1 MKNKILFFLMIF
13 FSFEKLYASSL
24 QINSKNIILDKNKES
39 SIFEN
44 EVFAKTDKN
53 HTVQSEYAEYNKKT
67 GKIIFKNNV
76 RLEDEKKIKLSRNT
90 LNIMKKVK
98 FLKLLVLQKL
108 LLVKIIFLKEK
119 ILY

>member
-1 MKNKILFFLMIF
+1 MKNRILFFLIIF
-13 FSFEKLYASSL
+13 FSFEKLYADSI
-24 QINSKNIILDKNKES
+24 QISSKNIVLDKNRES

-76 RLEDEKKIKLSRNT
+76 EKKSVIPKANAARVFALSNS
-90 LNIMKKVK
+90 
-98 FLKLLVLQKL
+98 
-108 LLVKIIFLKEK
+108 
-119 ILY
+119 

>member
-1 MKNKILFFLMIF
+1 MKIKFYFFNDS

-53 HTVQSEYAEYNKKT
+53 HIVESEYA
-67 GKIIFKNNV
+67 
-76 RLEDEKKIKLSRNT
+76 
-90 LNIMKKVK
+90 
-98 FLKLLVLQKL
+98 
-108 LLVKIIFLKEK
+108 
-119 ILY
+119 